1 MLKKIRCKVWK
12 IDLFYRW
19 TGGAPKNLP
28 EGGEREGRYV
38 CTHTPN
44 QVLNLTKFY
53 FNQIYILI
61 PNQVLNLIN
70 IV

>member
-19 TGGAPKNLP
+19 TGGAPKNFRG
-28 EGGEREGRYV
+28 GGEREGRYV

-44 QVLNLTKFY
+44 QVLNLTKFLPQPS
-53 FNQIYILI
+53 FK